1 MSKPAEVIKKQ
12 LKKILE
18 LLGIEAEIKIEESSG
33 RSPFLRTES
42 PGGVLVKLTKTEA
55 PLLIGAK
62 GETLKALQHMLRA
75 LVLKEL
81 NLTKEA
87 PPVGEGYARKAPPVI
102 ILDIEDY
109 RTREEEKLKE
119 YVKKVALIVKETKHA
134 EALMPMSSYKRRLVH
149 LAVSEIPGVETES
162 FGEEPERRIIIK
174 PTDSK

>member
-1 MSKPAEVIKKQ
+1 MNKPAEIIKKQ
-12 LKKILE
+12 LKKLLE
-18 LLGIEAEIKIEESSG
+18 LLGIEAEIKIE
-33 RSPFLRTES
+33 ES

-55 PLLIGAK
+55 PLLIGVK

-75 LVLKEL
+75 LALKEL

-87 PPVGEGYARKAPPVI
+87 PPVI
-102 ILDIEDY
+102 ILDVEDY

-162 FGEEPERRIIIK
+162 FGEEPKRRIIIK
-174 PTDSK
+174 PSSDNSKQAL